1 MQNEL
6 NEQNNFI
13 MYTTDDGK
21 VDIEVR
27 LEDENVWLTQNSMAE
42 LFDTTRNNITMHI
55 KNIFEE
61 GELQESSVSKESL
74 LTAKDG
80 KKYKTKFYNLD
91 LIISVGYRV
100 KSVRGTQF
108 RIWANKLIKEYLI
121 KGYNLNVKRFKNN
134 GGGEY
139 FEEVL
144 EKIRDIRSSEKVF
157 WRKILDIYATSVDYD
172 AKNEQTREFFK
183 TVQNKMHY
191 AVHGNTA
198 AEVIFN
204 RVDSKKEN
212 IGLTNFKGNM
222 PTKAETEIAKNYLS
236 EKELDLL
243 NRMVSA
249 YLDVAEINALNMHA
263 MTMKEWVRELDR
275 FLTMTHKDIL
285 EGTGTISHEEALEKA
300 HEEYDKYMKNHL
312 TQAEKRLLRNTGRR
326 YKKIEIIQMQ
336 LDKKELNKNVV
347 TEKCS
352 LTTDDGKNYNKYLNE
367 SNDNKFSEYINTLE

>member
-1 MQNEL
+1 MQVEKIGNKEDYINL
-6 NEQNNFI
+6 LLESDPSKDMIHKYLKDSDVYALKKGDEKMSNNNLI
-13 MYTTDDGK
+13 ENNNDIIIYTTDDGQ
-21 VDIEVR
+21 VDIEVK

-61 GELQESSVSKESL
+61 GELQENSVSKDSL

-80 KKYKTKFYNLD
+80 KNYKTKFYNLD

-134 GGGEY
+134 GGGTY

-204 RVDSKKEN
+204 RVNSEKEN
-212 IGLTNFKGNM
+212 IGLTNFKGNI
-222 PTKAETEIAKNYLS
+222 PTRAETEVAKNYLS

-243 NRMVSA
+243 NKMVSA

-263 MTMKEWVRELDR
+263 MTMKEWVKELDG
-275 FLTMTHKDIL
+275 FLTMTHKEIL
-285 EGTGTISHEEALEKA
+285 EGTGTISHEKALEKA
-300 HEEYDKYMKNHL
+300 HREYDKYMKTHL
-312 TQAEKRLLRNTGRR
+312 TQAEKDYLEIMGEDI
-326 YKKIEIIQMQ
+326 KK
-336 LDKKELNKNVV
+336 LK
-347 TEKCS
+347 
-352 LTTDDGKNYNKYLNE
+352 
-367 SNDNKFSEYINTLE
+367 

>member
-1 MQNEL
+1 MDNKL
-6 NEQNNFI
+6 NEKNNFI
-13 MYTTDDGK
+13 IYTTDDGQ

-42 LFDTTRNNITMHI
+42 LFDTTKQNISLHI

-61 GELQESSVSKESL
+61 KELEENSVVKHSL
-74 LTAKDG
+74 TTAKDG
-80 KKYKTKFYNLD
+80 KNYKTKFYNLD

-100 KSVRGTQF
+100 KSIRGTQF

-121 KGYNLNVKRFKNN
+121 KGYNLNVERFKNN
-134 GGGEY
+134 GGRPY

-172 AKNEQTREFFK
+172 AKNEQTREFFR

-204 RVDSKKEN
+204 RVDSEKEN
-212 IGLTNFKGNM
+212 IGLTNFKGSM
-222 PTKAETEIAKNYLS
+222 PTRAETEIAKNYLN
-236 EKELDLL
+236 EKELNLL

-263 MTMKEWVRELDR
+263 MTMKEWVNELNG

-285 EGTGTISHEEALEKA
+285 EGAGTISHEKALAKA
-300 HEEYDKYMKNHL
+300 HEEYDKYMRNHL
-312 TQAEKRLLRNTGRR
+312 TQAEKDYLEIMSEDI
-326 YKKIEIIQMQ
+326 KK
-336 LDKKELNKNVV
+336 LK
-347 TEKCS
+347 
-352 LTTDDGKNYNKYLNE
+352 
-367 SNDNKFSEYINTLE
+367 